1 MQNSALPAQLR
12 VKDAATFLGVSIS
25 TIWRWV
31 REGRL
36 PKGIHLSSRC
46 TVWKRET
53 LEAFVE
59 RRAADGTGEAA

>member
-12 VKDAATFLGVSIS
+12 VKDVATFLGVSEA
-25 TIWRWV
+25 TIWRWA

-36 PKGIHLSSRC
+36 PKGVRLSKRC

-53 LEAFVE
+53 LEAFVD
-59 RRAADGTGEAA
+59 RQNDAA